1 MSVLRRSLFGEEGEA
16 ARAVSEPQREP
27 WEVEGGGL
35 KAVWAP
41 EVLTEK
47 LALNSVLT
55 FDRQR

>member
-1 MSVLRRSLFGEEGEA
+1 MSVLRHSLFGEEGEA
-16 ARAVSEPQREP
+16 ARAVSEPQREV
-27 WEVEGGGL
+27 EVEGGGL

-47 LALNSVLT
+47 LALNSALT